1 MGRRTDLE
9 ADGGP
14 AGSKRR
20 TIIEPHLLNV
30 GHEKVPVLI
39 VDNYV
44 ADLDAIVSRAR
55 ALSPYPQATG
65 PYPGERH
72 FIMPGDSLMADYIS
86 PMLNTLAPIISDA
99 FNADIA
105 GATSASLSRVTTR
118 PEKLTRYQSHPHF
131 DDTSGKMIAIL
142 HYLTPTMGTA
152 LYRHRATG
160 LERIT
165 QDKLEY
171 YLASIRHLGARE
183 SYMCGSNDEYEMTAA
198 ITGHCGRIAV
208 YPSNALHSGMIPPD
222 HFTDLGC
229 RERLTTN
236 VFIRLV

>member
-1 MGRRTDLE
+1 M
-9 ADGGP
+9 
-14 AGSKRR
+14 
-20 TIIEPHLLNV
+20 
-30 GHEKVPVLI
+30 PVLI

-72 FIMPGDSLMADYIS
+72 LITRDDSLMADYIG
-86 PMLNTLAPIISDA
+86 PMLNSLAPMISDA
-99 FNADIA
+99 FDADIL

-118 PEKLTRYQSHPHF
+118 PEKLTRYQSLPHF

-142 HYLTPTMGTA
+142 HYLTPTRGTA

-165 QDKLEY
+165 EDRIKY
-171 YLASIRHLGARE
+171 YLGSIEHLGARE
-183 SYMCGSNDEYEMTAA
+183 NYMCGSNDDYEMTAE
-198 ITGHCGRIAV
+198 ITGHRGRIAV

-229 RERLTTN
+229 RERLTAN
-236 VFIRLV
+236 IFIRLA

>member
-1 MGRRTDLE
+1 M
-9 ADGGP
+9 
-14 AGSKRR
+14 
-20 TIIEPHLLNV
+20 
-30 GHEKVPVLI
+30 PVLI

-44 ADLDAIVSRAR
+44 DGLDAIVSRAR
-55 ALSPYPQATG
+55 ALAPYPQAKG

-72 FIMPGDSLMADYIS
+72 IITPDDSLLADYIS
-86 PMLNTLAPIISDA
+86 PMLDALAPIISDA
-99 FNADIA
+99 FNADIL

-165 QDKLEY
+165 EDRRDH
-171 YLASIRHLGARE
+171 YLASIRHLGARGH
-183 SYMCGSNDEYEMTAA
+183 YVCGSNDEYEMIGE
-198 ITGHCGRIAV
+198 ITGLRGRIAV

-222 HFTDLGC
+222 HFTELGC
-229 RERLTTN
+229 QERLTTN
-236 VFIRLV
+236 IFIRLA

>member
-1 MGRRTDLE
+1 MT
-9 ADGGP
+9 
-14 AGSKRR
+14 
-20 TIIEPHLLNV
+20 
-30 GHEKVPVLI
+30 
-39 VDNYV
+39 
-44 ADLDAIVSRAR
+44 
-55 ALSPYPQATG
+55 
-65 PYPGERH
+65 
-72 FIMPGDSLMADYIS
+72 DYIG

-99 FNADIA
+99 FNADIL
-105 GATSASLSRVTTR
+105 GATSASLSKVTTR
-118 PEKLTRYQSHPHF
+118 PEKLTRFQSHPHF

-142 HYLTPTMGTA
+142 HYLTPTLGTA

-165 QDKLEY
+165 EDRLDY
-171 YLASIRHLGARE
+171 YLKAIQYLGARE
-183 SYMCGSNDEYEMTAA
+183 RYVCGSNDEYEMTAA

-236 VFIRLV
+236 VFIRLA